1 MKKFFSLILALALMA
16 TMAVSV
22 SAASA
27 TKVTTLPGS
36 QQVILPKDDKPASTQ
51 NQTKAL
57 KATKGQSKPGGS
69 ATKAAVDASSVGT
82 DSSKNTDFVHV
93 PVDFKFFGPVE
104 LSDVGSDNVT
114 YKGNPYI
121 YVKGADVDVDVNVN
135 VLANQVKK

>member
-27 TKVTTLPGS
+27 TKITTLPGT
-36 QQVILPKDDKPASTQ
+36 QQVILPKDDKPVSTQ

-57 KATKGQSKPGGS
+57 KATEAQSKPGSSGK
-69 ATKAAVDASSVGT
+69 KAAVDASSVGT

-121 YVKGADVDVDVNVN
+121 HVKGADVDVDVNVN